1 MDQIGL
7 TKEINIF
14 EDGYHLFEKIDIN
27 PYDYGIILKISDK
40 MVDKYSLIA
49 FAALLR
55 NEINVERLLFKNN
68 SNSELSDVKN
78 KVEEL
83 YNKISESIDHVRD
96 EISIIELNNIINEI
110 FYFGLNDNEIQNVSS
125 LFDDISKDYVD
136 IDIKA
141 KTGSGNIVSVPKNDI
156 CYILIY
162 KILFGLK
169 IRRLLEKKVYDI
181 VQEDYTEVGNLIEK
195 IPNTPLY
202 DYYYL
207 YKYIINS
214 FNHSS
219 SRVVPPIFV
228 YSFKSLREMYE
239 ELQAL

>member
-1 MDQIGL
+1 M
-7 TKEINIF
+7 
-14 EDGYHLFEKIDIN
+14 
-27 PYDYGIILKISDK
+27 
-40 MVDKYSLIA
+40 
-49 FAALLR
+49 
-55 NEINVERLLFKNN
+55 
-68 SNSELSDVKN
+68 
-78 KVEEL
+78 
-83 YNKISESIDHVRD
+83 
-96 EISIIELNNIINEI
+96 
-110 FYFGLNDNEIQNVSS
+110 SS
-125 LFDDISKDYVD
+125 LFDDISNDYVD

-202 DYYYL
+202 DYYNL